1 MTIKNGTLVL
11 ILILG
16 VVTSLALPVK
26 VIPHQVNEI
35 LDTVPSVAKLP
46 PKTTQI
52 SASTSSNDLKH
63 TINHPRLVEGQAHLK
78 SQSRRK
84 SRQQNNMPFIIYGGC
99 SPYGSS
105 MLGGYPG
112 VQRMWPP
119 TWPQQRGLHNLF
131 GIGRPRGNQRLAE
144 TVGAVL
150 PALEDLLGTVILH
163 R

>member
-1 MTIKNGTLVL
+1 
-11 ILILG
+11 
-16 VVTSLALPVK
+16 
-26 VIPHQVNEI
+26 
-35 LDTVPSVAKLP
+35 
-46 PKTTQI
+46 
-52 SASTSSNDLKH
+52 
-63 TINHPRLVEGQAHLK
+63 
-78 SQSRRK
+78 
-84 SRQQNNMPFIIYGGC
+84 
-99 SPYGSS
+99 